1 MSKDLKNKI
10 DSIRRALKT
19 KNIVV
24 SSTEIETKILEL
36 CPNFPDDWSS
46 DIRSE
51 VIKALRN
58 ANQSS
63 ELSVV
68 ENVEALSLDN
78 AQYQDAEV
86 LTETITE
93 QSSIATASEDL
104 SQLAIADTVNL
115 GSMVTSKAA
124 ELGMIL
130 TPQQVSNIAD
140 SIDTSAST
148 FDEILSDVET
158 ALLAYAD
165 YSANQVDAKIQ
176 QTLTRVEERVV
187 NRHQQS
193 KDKLAQGL
201 TNISTALEVSRSQT
215 KSQLGNILSRLKV
228 Q

>member
-1 MSKDLKNKI
+1 MSNKFTNNVRTRLYKAGYQGFTKDDYTAAAKACECEDLNNPTSLQLSQAVEFLI
-10 DSIRRALKT
+10 DKQSKQLA
-19 KNIVV
+19 
-24 SSTEIETKILEL
+24 SSPPETTTT
-36 CPNFPDDWSS
+36 
-46 DIRSE
+46 
-51 VIKALRN
+51 
-58 ANQSS
+58 
-63 ELSVV
+63 
-68 ENVEALSLDN
+68 
-78 AQYQDAEV
+78 EV

-130 TPQQVSNIAD
+130 TPQQVSSIAD
-140 SIDTSAST
+140 TIDTSAST

-165 YSANQVDAKIQ
+165 YSANQVDAKIHAS
-176 QTLTRVEERVV
+176 LTRVEERVV

-193 KDKLAQGL
+193 RDKLAQGL
-201 TNISTALEVSRSQT
+201 TSISTALEESRSQT

>member
-1 MSKDLKNKI
+1 MSNKFTNNVRTRLYKAGYQGFTKDDYTAAAFACHCVDLNNPTSLQLSQAVEFLI
-10 DSIRRALKT
+10 DKQSKQLA
-19 KNIVV
+19 
-24 SSTEIETKILEL
+24 SSPPETTTT
-36 CPNFPDDWSS
+36 
-46 DIRSE
+46 
-51 VIKALRN
+51 
-58 ANQSS
+58 
-63 ELSVV
+63 
-68 ENVEALSLDN
+68 
-78 AQYQDAEV
+78 EV

-130 TPQQVSNIAD
+130 TPQQVSSIAD
-140 SIDTSAST
+140 TIDTSANT

-165 YSANQVDAKIQ
+165 YSANQVDAKIHAS
-176 QTLTRVEERVV
+176 LTRVEERVV

-193 KDKLAQGL
+193 RDKLAQGL
-201 TNISTALEVSRSQT
+201 TSISTALEESRSQT